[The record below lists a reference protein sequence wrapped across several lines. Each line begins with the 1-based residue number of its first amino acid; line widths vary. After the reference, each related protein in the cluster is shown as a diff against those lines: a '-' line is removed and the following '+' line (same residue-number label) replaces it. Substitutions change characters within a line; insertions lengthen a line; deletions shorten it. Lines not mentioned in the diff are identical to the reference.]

1 MKITKRAQDTAEVIA
16 LVVIKAKSV
25 KDAADEL
32 GKSERT
38 IKRYLKKFR
47 EEGIEGLNYR
57 SHTSWN
63 RTNETTE
70 NIVVE
75 IKNERSNR
83 SCLHIKHFVYERT
96 GKKISRSTIWCIL
109 KRKHEDI
116 TTKEKT
122 ESSTEPIKPYEM
134 KRFGDMWQIDTTEGY
149 WLKGYGKIYL
159 ILIIDDYSRGILAG
173 VFALKDDTASNMLAI
188 RMAIE
193 KYLVPHSIKAD
204 NDSKFK
210 PLRKKDKE
218 QGITEIK
225 RACNELGAVLFTH
238 KPYNAKSKGKIEKR
252 FQFIDDWFI
261 KENDFKDL
269 EDMNSKFEVWTEW
282 FNNDHVVE
290 STKATPKSRFE
301 NSNTKPLPEGVDL
314 DDIFCFKETRL
325 VRRDATISY
334 KGNKYEIGAE
344 YMGKEVTLHIT
355 PDKNK
360 IRIWHDKKLIK
371 IINLKNRAG

>member
-1 MKITKRAQDTAEVIA
+1 
-16 LVVIKAKSV
+16 
-25 KDAADEL
+25 
-32 GKSERT
+32 
-38 IKRYLKKFR
+38 
-47 EEGIEGLNYR
+47 
-57 SHTSWN
+57 
-63 RTNETTE
+63 
-70 NIVVE
+70 
-75 IKNERSNR
+75 
-83 SCLHIKHFVYERT
+83 
-96 GKKISRSTIWCIL
+96 
-109 KRKHEDI
+109 
-116 TTKEKT
+116 
-122 ESSTEPIKPYEM
+122 M

-355 PDKNK
+355 LDKNK